1 MQECEKLGIPYGA
14 YLYSYALNT
23 RNAESEA
30 DHAIRVAD
38 KFNPSLGI
46 WIDMEDSD
54 GYKEKNGINAYE
66 ERELITKM
74 CNVFC
79 GKVASKGYRTG
90 VYSNKSY
97 FENVIN
103 IRNLSYPIWLAHWG
117 ADKPSMD
124 CLIWQYTS
132 NGSVDGVFSEKV
144 DMDYYYGELPDTGI
158 EQPDENTGGETKYKV
173 GDKVSYTK
181 IYESSTSDKPLKPD
195 ITRGVITKVIAG
207 RAHPYLINDGT
218 GWVDE
223 VSYTKIY
230 ESSTSDKPLKP
241 DITRG
246 VITKVIAGRAHPYLI
261 NDGTGWVD
269 DDSIDSAGSTPF
281 DIKKGDRVKVLNAVQ
296 YDNGKRFDSY
306 YDVYDVIEVDG
317 DRVVIGI
324 KDIVTA
330 AVAAKNLK
338 KAGY

>member
-1 MQECEKLGIPYGA
+1 MQECEKSGIPYGA

-30 DHAIRVAD
+30 AHAIRVAD

-173 GDKVSYTK
+173 GD
-181 IYESSTSDKPLKPD
+181 
-195 ITRGVITKVIAG
+195 
-207 RAHPYLINDGT
+207 
-218 GWVDE
+218 E